1 MSEHDVAWLTEAI
14 AETFNQVGNS
24 CMMPALQSSPEH
36 HPKGLSPNGLP
47 PPKVA
52 WTADPTPAPPPAATC
67 AGTAEGACASAHV
80 TSRSRNE
87 YKQWVEQ
94 WRLLLKREQ
103 LAANDVHQGGCELLA
118 NSKEI
123 KEDEAARARALA
135 QLKHKL
141 QEELWTI
148 RGAVDA
154 VKMQASSYATKT
166 QASSCAAHP
175 DQLENR
181 LDIVKTQASG
191 CGAYP
196 DKIRYN

>member
-103 LAANDVHQGGCELLA
+103 LAANGACYLCVFCVCHMPHTF
-118 NSKEI
+118 
-123 KEDEAARARALA
+123 AARELKCSMFMKLA
-135 QLKHKL
+135 SPVG
-141 QEELWTI
+141 I
-148 RGAVDA
+148 
-154 VKMQASSYATKT
+154 SSYF
-166 QASSCAAHP
+166 CARCPMA
-175 DQLENR
+175 LCR
-181 LDIVKTQASG
+181 CASG
-191 CGAYP
+191 GM
-196 DKIRYN
+196 